1 MKDNKKLLGWTGSL
15 LVLVDS
21 ECHFYRAIAIPLLLS
36 FKVVFFFSYTD
47 KHRKGMKYLKYIS
60 KYLHIKIPYSQI
72 TLQKLTCITAVPSPH
87 FFKTRHGLSRC
98 FNYRNLGTAGLAGVS
113 TGKICYWKGRFIPVI
128 ITRWC
133 VQCLTWHSCEWF
145 WMGLRSRKM
154 GTY

>member
-72 TLQKLTCITAVPSPH
+72 TLQKLTCITAVPSPLFKSSMPPH
-87 FFKTRHGLSRC
+87 FLRQGMD
-98 FNYRNLGTAGLAGVS
+98 YLGASTTEIWVQLGWQVS
-113 TGKICYWKGRFIPVI
+113 AQEKYAIEKEDSF
-128 ITRWC
+128 
-133 VQCLTWHSCEWF
+133 L
-145 WMGLRSRKM
+145 
-154 GTY
+154 